1 MKNLTVKTKKIDCSQ
16 ANSAQ
21 KFQTETDWFTFSQNS
36 FLFFRKDQKNSLKK
50 GKMSTSIHPNNV
62 RSTLGR
68 HMLTDGLDLVLDL
81 KKSKGAYLHDSA
93 TGIDYLDFFTF
104 FASNPLGMNH
114 DRLAGDPDFIAKLGQ
129 VAINKPSNSD
139 VYTQEMAEFLDTFSR
154 IGIPDYMPYAFF
166 VSGGALAV
174 ANALKVAFDWK
185 VQKNFRKGY
194 RTEKGHKVLHL
205 DKAFHG
211 RSGYTLSLTNTEPN
225 KIKYFPKFDWP
236 RIHNP
241 SIQFPLNEEN
251 TQKVI
256 LEEEQAIAQARRYF
270 EIYEDDIACILL
282 EPIQGEGGDNH
293 FRVEFHR
300 ALRDLADE
308 FDALFIYDEVQ
319 TGVGLTGKF
328 WAHEYYVKPD
338 ILAFGKKAQ
347 VCGILASKRVDEIE
361 TNCFHVSSRIN
372 STWGG
377 NLVDMARFQR
387 ILEVIEEDKLVDHA
401 YHTGEYLQQKL
412 IDLSGDLEH
421 ITNPRGKG
429 LFCAIDLHDS
439 QTRDAVRK
447 ACIKNRMMILGCG
460 KKSIRFRPPLTIQ
473 KEQIDEAI
481 DIIRRSYWEVFEN
494 NPVSV

>member
-1 MKNLTVKTKKIDCSQ
+1 MPHKIDP
-16 ANSAQ
+16 
-21 KFQTETDWFTFSQNS
+21 K
-36 FLFFRKDQKNSLKK
+36 
-50 GKMSTSIHPNNV
+50 NV
-62 RSTLGR
+62 RSALGK

-81 KKSKGAYLHDSA
+81 EKSKGAYLHDST
-93 TGIDYLDFFTF
+93 TGKDYLDFFTF

-114 DRLAGDPDFIAKLGQ
+114 ERLAGDPEFVAKLGQ

-139 VYTQEMAEFLDTFSR
+139 VYTEEMAEFLETFSR
-154 IGIPDYMPYAFF
+154 VGIPDYLPYAFF

-185 VQKNFRKGY
+185 VQKNFEKGY

-241 SIQFPLNEEN
+241 AIQFPLDEET

-270 EIYEDDIACILL
+270 ELYEDDIACILL

-293 FRVEFHR
+293 FRVEFHQ
-300 ALRDLADE
+300 ALRELADQY
-308 FDALFIYDEVQ
+308 DALFIYDEVQ

-377 NLVDMARFQR
+377 NLVDMVRFQR
-387 ILEVIEEDKLVDHA
+387 ILEVIEEDRLVEHA
-401 YHTGEYLQQKL
+401 LSTGDYLQQKL
-412 IDLSGDLEH
+412 IKLSEDIELLS
-421 ITNPRGKG
+421 NARGKG
-429 LFCAIDLHDS
+429 LFCAVDLPDT
-439 QTRDAVRK
+439 QTRETVRK
-447 ACIKNRMMILGCG
+447 ECIKNGMMILGCG
-460 KKSIRFRPPLTIQ
+460 TRSIRFRPPLTIQ
-473 KEQIDEAI
+473 KNEIDDGIEILRKSCRA
-481 DIIRRSYWEVFEN
+481 VAG
-494 NPVSV
+494 SVE